1 MATITRQGLKHW
13 VIDHFWL
20 VKASFV
26 SQISAWVDFGLSF
39 ASFAWIGLNAS
50 YSAACGAIGG
60 GIVNCSLNYKWTFR
74 AGNCPVMNVAIK
86 YAMVWIGSLLL
97 NTYGTALFTALFV
110 NSETLDAWGVAKN
123 LRFTVARLGVS
134 LIVSVGWNLL
144 LQRIFVYRNVRFD
157 RTLNRLTHPSPPR
170 Q

>member
-1 MATITRQGLKHW
+1 MNMIKRQKIRRWIAGH
-13 VIDHFWL
+13 IWL
-20 VKASFV
+20 LKASFV

-39 ASFAWIGLNAS
+39 ASFAWLGLNAS
-50 YSAACGAIGG
+50 YSAATGAIGG

-74 AGNCPVMNVAIK
+74 AGNCPVINVAIK

-97 NTYGTALFTALFV
+97 NTYGTAMFTALFV
-110 NSETLDAWGVAKN
+110 NSETLDSWHVATN

-144 LQRIFVYRNVRFD
+144 LQRIFVYRNVKFD
-157 RTLNRLTHPSPPR
+157 RVLNNLTHHPSA
-170 Q
+170 